1 MSKQIPLGGSKYP
14 GLSAIVDD
22 MFYDWLIQ
30 FSWHPV
36 RGQKTF
42 YAATDIR
49 RDGKWHSVSMHRLI
63 MDADPGQQIDHID
76 GNGLDNRLCNLR
88 FATKAQN
95 AMNRSRRITSPSKYK
110 GVHKDTKGRWHAT
123 IGVGGKHIHLGSFG
137 NQHSAALAYNAAA
150 IQYHGEFARLND
162 VPLIPDDDDP
172 TIPLKRAANGP
183 KKSVHKGVV
192 WDGERQKWIARL
204 GAKHLGR
211 FDTEQA
217 ALERIKQ
224 EKGT

>member
-14 GLSAIVDD
+14 GLCAIVDD

-36 RGQKTF
+36 KGQKTF
-42 YAATDIR
+42 YASTDICR
-49 RDGKWHSVSMHRLI
+49 NGVWRNLSMHRLI
-63 MDADPGQQIDHID
+63 MDAIPGQQVDHKNGD
-76 GNGLDNRLCNLR
+76 GLDNRLCNLR
-88 FATKAQN
+88 FATRAQN
-95 AMNRSRRITSPSKYK
+95 AKNRTKRERSRTKYK
-110 GVHKDTKGRWHAT
+110 GVHPAVHGRWQAA
-123 IGVGGKHIHLGSFG
+123 INVDNKRIHLGSFG
-137 NQHSAALAYNAAA
+137 NQHAAALAYNAAA
-150 IQYHGEFARLND
+150 VQYHGEFACLND

-204 GAKHLGR
+204 GAKYLGR

-217 ALERIKQ
+217 ALERINQ